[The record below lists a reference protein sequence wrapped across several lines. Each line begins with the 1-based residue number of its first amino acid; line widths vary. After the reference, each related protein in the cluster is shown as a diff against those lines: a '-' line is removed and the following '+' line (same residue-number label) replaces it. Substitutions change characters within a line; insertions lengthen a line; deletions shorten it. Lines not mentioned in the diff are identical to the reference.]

1 MSSVLERHVRNRLI
15 FPAITSMIICLL
27 YYTDN
32 WGYRLL
38 LAGIFLW
45 FSLKEGR
52 FIAYLC
58 ILCSITV
65 SISYRLQEYSFLE
78 EKTTSAQI
86 TVFTDTIRANGNF
99 LTMEGRLSENK
110 QKLQLSYQVNT
121 EAELKTWL
129 NFRGKG
135 IELTA
140 EGEFISPAKK
150 RNLYNFDQ
158 EAYFRNHRISGRFQI
173 QKIEQI
179 TMQNHW
185 RNWLQRKRGSF
196 ISFVQSEFPQ
206 KTSVYI
212 NSLLWGYKDAGFRES
227 EEIFRE
233 SGLLHLFSLS
243 GLHIQFYLGWLYY
256 LFRRIGWP
264 LHVSIIPLSLLT
276 ICYVSIAG
284 SSISVL
290 RASLLFLL
298 RLLVKLLN
306 KHYSTMDLFAVVFWL
321 LLLFDPRFLFH
332 AGGQLSFFMSFL
344 FILISFDGDWLKKT
358 ASHVLFTMITM
369 PLIVW
374 HFYEWPILGSLFT
387 LLIAPV
393 FKFLFLPGV
402 LFLTLF
408 NRWLPETLLLLIEE
422 GLILFERIIDFS
434 SGSSLIIGRLS
445 LVLSGMYIFGLLI
458 CTDRL
463 KEQPVKHLFYVG
475 LFSFIFLT
483 LPFLRFSSTIA
494 FIDVGQ
500 GDSIFL
506 QSPFRKET
514 ILIDTGGQLHFER
527 EKWAQGMIRPPAERN
542 IVPYLK
548 GQGISV
554 IDKLILTHDDTDH
567 VGELPTL
574 SQHFTIKKI
583 YIGWGAGRNE
593 PLQRHLSEAQK
604 NGTEIIEIKHGDR
617 ISGYY
622 DPYVLT
628 PFEKGEGRNED
639 SIGLWMEY
647 NNRRFLFL
655 GDLNQAMEKQLLLIY
670 PNLKADVVKLGHHGS
685 RTSSNTDFLSHIE
698 AKHEIISCGVNNR
711 YGHPHSEVL
720 ETLEENQI
728 KTWRTDQQGMIT
740 YRWHPVFHPHGLV
753 ETMID

>member
-27 YYTDN
+27 YDTDN
-32 WGYRLL
+32 WIYRLF

-52 FIAYLC
+52 FIAYFC
-58 ILCSITV
+58 IVGSIMV
-65 SISYRLQEYSFLE
+65 SVSYKLQEYSFLE
-78 EKTTSAQI
+78 EKETAAQV
-86 TVFTDTIRANGNF
+86 TLSTDTIRANGSF
-99 LTMEGRLSENK
+99 LTMEGRLSESK
-110 QKLQLSYQVNT
+110 QKVQLSYQVNT
-121 EAELKTWL
+121 EEELKTWL
-129 NFRGKG
+129 GFRGKG

-140 EGEFISPAKK
+140 EGEFISPEKK
-150 RNLYNFDQ
+150 RNPYTFDQ

-173 QKIEQI
+173 QRVEKITI
-179 TMQNHW
+179 QNHW
-185 RNWLQRKRGSF
+185 RNWLQRKRGAF

-212 NSLLWGYKDAGFRES
+212 NSLLWGYKDSGFRES

-276 ICYVSIAG
+276 ICYVSLAG

-306 KHYSTMDLFAVVFWL
+306 KRYSSMDLFAVVFWL

-344 FILISFDGDWLKKT
+344 FILISFDGDWMKKT

-374 HFYEWPILGSLFT
+374 HFYEWPLLGSLFT
-387 LLIAPV
+387 LLVAPV
-393 FKFLFLPGV
+393 FKFLFLPSV
-402 LFLTLF
+402 FFLTLF
-408 NRWLPETLLLLIEE
+408 NRWLPRTLLLLIEE
-422 GLILFERIIDFS
+422 GLILFERMIDSF
-434 SGSSLIIGRLS
+434 SGSTLVIGRLP
-445 LVLSGMYIFGLLI
+445 LVLSGVYIFGLLI
-458 CTDRL
+458 CMDRL
-463 KEQPVKHLFYVG
+463 NEQPMKLLFYVG
-475 LFSFIFLT
+475 LFSLMLLT

-514 ILIDTGGQLHFER
+514 ILIDTGGKLHFER
-527 EKWAQGMIRPPAERN
+527 EKWAQGIARPPAERN

-554 IDKLILTHDDTDH
+554 IDKLILTHDDT
-567 VGELPTL
+567 G
-574 SQHFTIKKI
+574 SC
-583 YIGWGAGRNE
+583 GRIV
-593 PLQRHLSEAQK
+593 HIISAFHHQK
-604 NGTEIIEIKHGDR
+604 NL
-617 ISGYY
+617 YW
-622 DPYVLT
+622 L
-628 PFEKGEGRNED
+628 GR
-639 SIGLWMEY
+639 WT
-647 NNRRFLFL
+647 
-655 GDLNQAMEKQLLLIY
+655 K
-670 PNLKADVVKLGHHGS
+670 
-685 RTSSNTDFLSHIE
+685 
-698 AKHEIISCGVNNR
+698 
-711 YGHPHSEVL
+711 
-720 ETLEENQI
+720 
-728 KTWRTDQQGMIT
+728 
-740 YRWHPVFHPHGLV
+740 
-753 ETMID
+753 

>member
-27 YYTDN
+27 YDTDN
-32 WGYRLL
+32 WIYRLF

-52 FIAYLC
+52 FIAYFC
-58 ILCSITV
+58 IVGSIMV
-65 SISYRLQEYSFLE
+65 SVSYKLQEYSFLE
-78 EKTTSAQI
+78 EKETAAQV
-86 TVFTDTIRANGNF
+86 TLSTDTIRANGSF
-99 LTMEGRLSENK
+99 LTMEGRLSESK
-110 QKLQLSYQVNT
+110 QKVQLSYQVNT
-121 EAELKTWL
+121 EEELKTWL
-129 NFRGKG
+129 GFRGKG

-140 EGEFISPAKK
+140 EGEFISPEKK
-150 RNLYNFDQ
+150 RNPYTFDQ

-173 QKIEQI
+173 QRVEKITI
-179 TMQNHW
+179 QNLW
-185 RNWLQRKRGSF
+185 RNWLQRKRGAF

-212 NSLLWGYKDAGFRES
+212 NSLLWGYKDSGFRES

-276 ICYVSIAG
+276 ICYVSLAG

-306 KHYSTMDLFAVVFWL
+306 KRYSSMDLFAVVFWL

-344 FILISFDGDWLKKT
+344 FILISFDGDWMKKT

-374 HFYEWPILGSLFT
+374 HFYEWPLLGSLFT
-387 LLIAPV
+387 LLVAPV
-393 FKFLFLPGV
+393 FKFLFLPSV
-402 LFLTLF
+402 FFLTLF
-408 NRWLPETLLLLIEE
+408 NRWLPRTLLLLIEE
-422 GLILFERIIDFS
+422 GLILFERMIDSF
-434 SGSSLIIGRLS
+434 SGSTLVIGRLP
-445 LVLSGMYIFGLLI
+445 LVLSGVYIFGLLI
-458 CTDRL
+458 CMDRL
-463 KEQPVKHLFYVG
+463 NEQPMKLLFYVG
-475 LFSFIFLT
+475 LFSLMLLT

-514 ILIDTGGQLHFER
+514 ILIDTGGELPFER
-527 EKWAQGMIRPPAERN
+527 EKWAQGIARPPAERN

-548 GQGISV
+548 G
-554 IDKLILTHDDTDH
+554 
-567 VGELPTL
+567 
-574 SQHFTIKKI
+574 
-583 YIGWGAGRNE
+583 
-593 PLQRHLSEAQK
+593 
-604 NGTEIIEIKHGDR
+604 
-617 ISGYY
+617 
-622 DPYVLT
+622 
-628 PFEKGEGRNED
+628 
-639 SIGLWMEY
+639 
-647 NNRRFLFL
+647 
-655 GDLNQAMEKQLLLIY
+655 
-670 PNLKADVVKLGHHGS
+670 
-685 RTSSNTDFLSHIE
+685 
-698 AKHEIISCGVNNR
+698 
-711 YGHPHSEVL
+711 
-720 ETLEENQI
+720 
-728 KTWRTDQQGMIT
+728 
-740 YRWHPVFHPHGLV
+740 
-753 ETMID
+753 

>member
-27 YYTDN
+27 YDTDN
-32 WGYRLL
+32 WIYRLF

-52 FIAYLC
+52 FIAYFC
-58 ILCSITV
+58 IVGSIMV
-65 SISYRLQEYSFLE
+65 SVSYKLQEYSFLE
-78 EKTTSAQI
+78 EKETAAQV
-86 TVFTDTIRANGNF
+86 TLSTDTIRANGSF
-99 LTMEGRLSENK
+99 LTMEGRLSESK
-110 QKLQLSYQVNT
+110 QKVQLSYQVNT
-121 EAELKTWL
+121 EEELKTWL
-129 NFRGKG
+129 GFRGKG

-140 EGEFISPAKK
+140 EGEFISPEKK
-150 RNLYNFDQ
+150 RNPYTFDQ

-173 QKIEQI
+173 QRVEKITI
-179 TMQNHW
+179 QNHW
-185 RNWLQRKRGSF
+185 RNWLQRKRGAF

-212 NSLLWGYKDAGFRES
+212 NSLLWGYKDSGFRES

-276 ICYVSIAG
+276 ICYVSLAG

-306 KHYSTMDLFAVVFWL
+306 KRYSSMDLFAVVFW
-321 LLLFDPRFLFH
+321 
-332 AGGQLSFFMSFL
+332 
-344 FILISFDGDWLKKT
+344 
-358 ASHVLFTMITM
+358 
-369 PLIVW
+369 PL
-374 HFYEWPILGSLFT
+374 LGSLFT
-387 LLIAPV
+387 LLVAPV
-393 FKFLFLPGV
+393 FKFLFLPSV
-402 LFLTLF
+402 FFLTLF
-408 NRWLPETLLLLIEE
+408 NRWLPRTLLLLIEE
-422 GLILFERIIDFS
+422 GLILFERMIDSF
-434 SGSSLIIGRLS
+434 SGSTLVIGRLP
-445 LVLSGMYIFGLLI
+445 LVLSGVYIFGLLI
-458 CTDRL
+458 CMDRL
-463 KEQPVKHLFYVG
+463 NEQPMKLLFYVG
-475 LFSFIFLT
+475 LFSLILLT

-514 ILIDTGGQLHFER
+514 ILIDTGGKLHFER
-527 EKWAQGMIRPPAERN
+527 EKWAQGIARPPAERN

-567 VGELPTL
+567 VGELSTL

-583 YIGWGAGRNE
+583 YIGWCAGRNE
-593 PLQRHLSEAQK
+593 PLRRNLTEAQK
-604 NGTEIIEIKHGDR
+604 NGTKIIEVKHGDR
-617 ISGYY
+617 IKGYY
-622 DPYVLT
+622 DLYVLT

-639 SIGLWMEY
+639 SIGLWTEY
-647 NNRRFLFL
+647 NNSRFLFL
-655 GDLNQAMEKQLLLIY
+655 GDLNQAMEEQLLSIY

-685 RTSSNTDFLSHIE
+685 RTSSNTDFLSRIE
-698 AKHEIISCGVNNR
+698 AKHGIISCGVNNR

-720 ETLEENQI
+720 EALEENQI
-728 KTWRTDQQGMIT
+728 RTWRTDQQGMIT

>member
-27 YYTDN
+27 YDTDN
-32 WGYRLL
+32 WIYRLF

-52 FIAYLC
+52 FIAYFC
-58 ILCSITV
+58 IVGSIMV
-65 SISYRLQEYSFLE
+65 SVSYKLQEYSFLE
-78 EKTTSAQI
+78 EKETAAQV
-86 TVFTDTIRANGNF
+86 TLSTDTIRANGSF
-99 LTMEGRLSENK
+99 LTMEGRLSESK
-110 QKLQLSYQVNT
+110 QKVQLSYQVNT
-121 EAELKTWL
+121 EEELKTWL
-129 NFRGKG
+129 GFRGKG

-140 EGEFISPAKK
+140 EGEFISPEKK
-150 RNLYNFDQ
+150 RNPYTFDQ

-173 QKIEQI
+173 QRVEKITI
-179 TMQNHW
+179 QNHW
-185 RNWLQRKRGSF
+185 RNWLQRKRGAF

-212 NSLLWGYKDAGFRES
+212 NSLLWGYKDSGFRES

-276 ICYVSIAG
+276 ICYVSLAG

-306 KHYSTMDLFAVVFWL
+306 KRYSSMDLFAVVFWL
-321 LLLFDPRFLFH
+321 L
-332 AGGQLSFFMSFL
+332 
-344 FILISFDGDWLKKT
+344 
-358 ASHVLFTMITM
+358 
-369 PLIVW
+369 
-374 HFYEWPILGSLFT
+374 FT
-387 LLIAPV
+387 LLVAPV
-393 FKFLFLPGV
+393 FKFLFLPSV
-402 LFLTLF
+402 FFLTLF
-408 NRWLPETLLLLIEE
+408 NRWLPRTLLLLIEE
-422 GLILFERIIDFS
+422 GLILFERMIDSF
-434 SGSSLIIGRLS
+434 SGSTLVIGRLP
-445 LVLSGMYIFGLLI
+445 LVLSGVYIFGLLI
-458 CTDRL
+458 CMDRL
-463 KEQPVKHLFYVG
+463 NEQPMKLLFYVG
-475 LFSFIFLT
+475 LFSLMLLT

-514 ILIDTGGQLHFER
+514 ILIDTGGKLHFER
-527 EKWAQGMIRPPAERN
+527 EKWAQGIARPPAERN

-567 VGELPTL
+567 VGELSTL

-593 PLQRHLSEAQK
+593 PLRRHLTEAQK
-604 NGTEIIEIKHGDR
+604 NGTKIIEVKHGDR
-617 ISGYY
+617 IKGYY
-622 DPYVLT
+622 DLYVLT

-639 SIGLWMEY
+639 SIGLWTEY
-647 NNRRFLFL
+647 NNSRFLFL
-655 GDLNQAMEKQLLLIY
+655 GDLNQAMEEQLLSIY

-685 RTSSNTDFLSHIE
+685 RTSSNTDFLSRIE
-698 AKHEIISCGVNNR
+698 AKHGIISCGVNNR

-720 ETLEENQI
+720 EALEENQI
-728 KTWRTDQQGMIT
+728 RTWRTDQQGMIT